1 MTTIHFVY
9 PHGPGI
15 SAPDAIG
22 RKVSEKLSR
31 DYRVIPYH
39 WHESRLIKPGKDDVL
54 LGHPHPWPRTTF
66 RLSARQ
72 AGWKRIIAMFPYNHD
87 LKQVAFFDFVVN
99 RCDLFLAITG
109 RYWFNSIERSP
120 FAHWRPKMVHLDM
133 AVDRRDFPIVK
144 NEFNEPGR
152 RRLIYIGHDLWFKN
166 TRYLSR
172 IAGAMAE
179 TTISWLG
186 GGARSSIPGLN
197 PLGYLDFSHETAKR
211 IIAEHDFMITVGKA
225 DCNPTTIL
233 EAMAWGLIPVCTPQ
247 SGYIG
252 YPGITNVPLD
262 DVTGAVRVLRDL
274 QEWPDERLKEMQ
286 MVNWEALDRHFNWD
300 RFAGQ
305 IREAIES
312 KDSPRLAGASLGRRL
327 RFLGAWLTSPH
338 VYGHLRFLWKRMM
351 KSMS

>member
-1 MTTIHFVY
+1 
-9 PHGPGI
+9 
-15 SAPDAIG
+15 
-22 RKVSEKLSR
+22 
-31 DYRVIPYH
+31 
-39 WHESRLIKPGKDDVL
+39 
-54 LGHPHPWPRTTF
+54 
-66 RLSARQ
+66 
-72 AGWKRIIAMFPYNHD
+72 
-87 LKQVAFFDFVVN
+87 
-99 RCDLFLAITG
+99 
-109 RYWFNSIERSP
+109 
-120 FAHWRPKMVHLDM
+120 MVHLDM